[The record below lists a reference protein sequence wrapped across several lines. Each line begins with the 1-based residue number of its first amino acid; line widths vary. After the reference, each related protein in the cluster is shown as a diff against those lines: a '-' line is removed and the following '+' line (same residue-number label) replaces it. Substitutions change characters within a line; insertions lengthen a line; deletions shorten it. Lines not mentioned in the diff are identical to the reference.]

1 MERAGLTV
9 AFIALGSSFTG
20 YGPSWRSRLV
30 GDPREERIGN
40 SMGMSPIRKKIEDKI
55 EVSMG
60 MPPVRLGGML
70 PVSKRNL

>member
-1 MERAGLTV
+1 
-9 AFIALGSSFTG
+9 
-20 YGPSWRSRLV
+20 
-30 GDPREERIGN
+30 
-40 SMGMSPIRKKIEDKI
+40 MGMSPIRKKIEDKI